1 MKQAEYVPG
10 IPVVPS
16 SIIRMGSFVPPGQVN
31 PLPPFVMHPQSA
43 PQPASSNSASLSPH
57 NMDTFQATTT
67 RQYLQNQQV
76 LNDLRLKCF
85 TTYAWL
91 LHILPSVSCYVV
103 GSARCSFH
111 S

>member
-85 TTYAWL
+85 TTYA
-91 LHILPSVSCYVV
+91 
-103 GSARCSFH
+103 
-111 S
+111 